1 MIIIIIVSII
11 LTIISF
17 SIIILNKNA
26 AIIIISTSSSWSN
39 HDHRR
44 RCRHRRHLVTKF
56 CHHHQHQ
63 YHQLQDKQDHY
74 CLTWWPSSATG
85 WSHCLRSPSPQPD
98 RNGSSANIHTMIMI
112 FMRMILNLVRMW
124 EGTDFFIFHMSRLF
138 YQGETISVN
147 IFCDVYLELLARP
160 MRDAAGCLFH
170 VNRFILPCKVRQS
183 LFKAA
188 TFALTCF
195 YFHFRRFQLGF

>member
-1 MIIIIIVSII
+1 MTKMTMMMMTTMSPAQQ
-11 LTIISF
+11 F
-17 SIIILNKNA
+17 CR
-26 AIIIISTSSSWSN
+26 SSDSLSQACVAPQPWYYQ
-39 HDHRR
+39 HRQ
-44 RCRHRRHLVTKF
+44 HHHLG
-56 CHHHQHQ
+56 HNHHQHQ
-63 YHQLQDKQDHY
+63 YHQLQDHY
-74 CLTWWPSSATG
+74 CFTWWPSSATG
-85 WSHCLRSPSPQPD
+85 WSHCLRSLSPPLD
-98 RNGSSANIHTMIMI
+98 RNGSSANIHTMIRI

-124 EGTDFFIFHMSRLF
+124 EGTDFFIFHMSRLL

-160 MRDAAGCLFH
+160 MRDAAACLFH

>member
-1 MIIIIIVSII
+1 MIIIIVVSIS
-11 LTIISF
+11 ISV
-17 SIIILNKNA
+17 IILNKNV

-56 CHHHQHQ
+56 CYHHHQHQ
-63 YHQLQDKQDHY
+63 YHQLQDHY
-74 CLTWWPSSATG
+74 RLTWWPSSATG
-85 WSHCLRSPSPQPD
+85 WSHCLRSLSPQPD
-98 RNGSSANIHTMIMI
+98 RNGSSANIHTI
-112 FMRMILNLVRMW
+112 MRMRMTMNLVRLW
-124 EGTDFFIFHMSRLF
+124 EGTDFFIFHMSRLL

-170 VNRFILPCKVRQS
+170 VNRFIPLPCKVRQS
-183 LFKAA
+183 LFKVA
-188 TFALTCF
+188 TFALTCSF
-195 YFHFRRFQLGF
+195 LFSF